1 MYISASGSE
10 IYRLNLEEGIFKEPI
25 TLSFEGCNKMDVNRV
40 HRILACGGESSCCE
54 FWDPRNRAAITR
66 IFVENKF
73 TSGPSAQVTA
83 LRFDTD
89 GLTLAMGTSQGNAI
103 LYDIR
108 SSRPLHTKE
117 HQYDLPIVD
126 VSFHNEG
133 PQRHVLSTDK
143 KIIKAW
149 TRDRDTG
156 RILTN
161 IETPADINAV
171 HIVSDKRGQSGLLLA
186 AGEQSQVMTYF
197 VPALG
202 PAPRWCSFL
211 EGITEELEESAEQ
224 SVYED
229 FKFVTRSEVEE
240 LGASGLVGT
249 PMLKSYM
256 HGFFMDMKLYSK
268 LRAVSKPFEFEEHRK
283 RKIREK
289 IEEKRRSRIT
299 AVKRLP
305 KVNKELAV
313 KLERKGGAM
322 ADDRFA
328 ALFNREEFQQDPES
342 AEYQLRNPIKVS
354 NRKPDDSDDELDQ
367 EEEYLEPVS
376 DAESESMDDDSAA
389 EDELAPKI
397 YISKKKRNADDSS
410 EEGEIAVASRREKLK
425 EPVVRRKPKMF
436 DVSTVSNFKKVAF
449 SHTQDSKE
457 QYAKEKAVSVLPL
470 SERYGVL
477 TFGRIIPLNFF
488 CRIRNLPNGPLIQR
502 EGKVRHYNS
511 GKQGTVR
518 EMSYVPRKQ
527 GRKERK

>member
-1 MYISASGSE
+1 MYISASGNE
-10 IYRLNLEEGIFKEPI
+10 IYRLNLEEGTFKEPF
-25 TLSFEGCNKMDVNRV
+25 TLSYEGCNKLDVNRV

-54 FWDPRNRAAITR
+54 FWDPRTRNAITR
-66 IFVENKF
+66 VFVENKF
-73 TSGPSAQVTA
+73 SSGPSAEVTA

-108 SSRPLHTKE
+108 SSRPVYTKE

-133 PQRHVLSTDK
+133 QQRHILSTDR

-149 TRDRDTG
+149 TRDRDIG

-161 IETPADINAV
+161 IETPADINAL
-171 HIVSDKRGQSGLLLA
+171 HIVSDKRGQSGLLMV

-229 FKFVTRSEVEE
+229 FKFVTKSEVEE
-240 LGASGLVGT
+240 LGATGLIGT

-256 HGFFMDMKLYSK
+256 HGFFMEMKLYNK

-305 KVNKELAV
+305 KINTELAA
-313 KLERKGGAM
+313 KLERKGEAI

-328 ALFNREEFQQDPES
+328 ALFSREEFQQDPES
-342 AEYQLRNPIKVS
+342 ADFQLRNPIKS
-354 NRKPDDSDDELDQ
+354 SRKTDGSDDELDQ
-367 EEEYLEPVS
+367 EDEYLEPVAE
-376 DAESESMDDDSAA
+376 AESEDIDEDSATDDDGV
-389 EDELAPKI
+389 PKI
-397 YISKKKRNADDSS
+397 SGSRRRKKADDSS
-410 EEGEIAVASRREKLK
+410 EEGEIAVASKREKVK
-425 EPVVRRKPKMF
+425 EPVINKKPKMF
-436 DVSTVSNFKKVAF
+436 DVSAVSNFKKVAF
-449 SHTQDSKE
+449 SHTQDSKQ
-457 QYAKEKAVSVLPL
+457 QYAKEKAVSAVPL
-470 SERYGVL
+470 SERYNL
-477 TFGRIIPLNFF
+477 LPF
-488 CRIRNLPNGPLIQR
+488 IRNCYLPCF
-502 EGKVRHYNS
+502 
-511 GKQGTVR
+511 
-518 EMSYVPRKQ
+518 
-527 GRKERK
+527 